1 MSSYTNRQVAE
12 QIARMIEKAQTQDKT
27 SFSNGT
33 ISYNGQSFTIPTVN
47 SLKRKTYLTNR

>member
-1 MSSYTNRQVAE
+1 MSSYSNRQIAE
-12 QIARMIEKAQTQDKT
+12 QLAKLVEKAQTQNDT

-33 ISYNGQSFTIPTVN
+33 ISYNGQSFTIPNVN